1 MPRPVLLFSGQ
12 WTDVPIEEL
21 APKLA
26 EWGYQGVELACW
38 GDHFEVQRALAEDD
52 YCSQKLDLLARHDLQ
67 LLALRNPRAGQA
79 VCDTVERSHQRTLPD
94 YVWGDGA
101 AAGVSERA

>member
-12 WTDVPIEEL
+12 WTDLPLAEL

-38 GDHFEVQRALAEDD
+38 GDHFEVQRALSEPE
-52 YCSQKLDLLARHDLQ
+52 YCQEKLELLGKYDLQ
-67 LLALRNPRAGQA
+67 TVVLRNHRTGTA
-79 VCDTVERSHQRTLPD
+79 VCDRIGARPTRLFAG
-94 YVWGDGA
+94 YVWGRGVRGA
-101 AAGVSERA
+101 